1 MTISGRRTI
10 DLTDAEILLPGLSCC
25 PVILAFKA
33 AASAQGCCVVL
44 LVKIELA
51 RAVFKP
57 GTTDTRMDI
66 LTRK

>member
-1 MTISGRRTI
+1 MEVPLLGRKKPT
-10 DLTDAEILLPGLSCC
+10 PGFSWW
-25 PVILAFKA
+25 
-33 AASAQGCCVVL
+33 AQNNFQNGCKEVGRQVPQGS
-44 LVKIELA
+44 IELA